1 MSKEWKASKKWNPFN
16 SAKLMAH
23 VDRWSQIER
32 GGQIPPPVLVT
43 IDPTNKCDLNCSWCN
58 AKTVRESGA
67 EISTAMLEA
76 ITEFLGDWGV
86 KAVCIAGGG
95 EALLHDGFEQLV
107 LALIEEKIRVGLVT
121 NGTHLLQH
129 SMAVSQC
136 DWVGVSVDAGSADTY
151 LKNKGRDAYG
161 DVMHY
166 MATLR
171 NRVANT
177 DLPLGK
183 KSLGNGVFWKFLAHP
198 SNVKEIYSAA
208 NQAKQIG
215 CKGIHIRP
223 AGTPWGSGSDEIVF
237 SRKDLKIFNNELTRA
252 VEDLDDN
259 VFSVY
264 GVQHKFSKQLA
275 PVREFRKC
283 RAVFMT
289 AVIMPDPNNLDGFS
303 LGLCCDRRGD
313 PSLVISDLIR
323 PEEIRYAFWGSAKHW
338 VMADSIKVHDCPRCT
353 YAPHNEIFERVIE
366 NDDMTHV
373 FI

>member
-1 MSKEWKASKKWNPFN
+1 MSKEWKANKKWNPFN

-23 VDRWSQIER
+23 VDRWSKIER
-32 GGQIPPPVLVT
+32 GKPIPPPVLVT

-58 AKTVRESGA
+58 AKTVRESRA
-67 EISTAMLEA
+67 EISTAMLESIA
-76 ITEFLGDWGV
+76 EFLGDWGV

-95 EALLHDGFEQLV
+95 EPLLHEGFERLM
-107 LALIEEKIRVGLVT
+107 LALVNEQIRVGLVT
-121 NGTHLLQH
+121 NGTHLLEH
-129 SMAVSQC
+129 AMAEGLC
-136 DWVGVSVDAGSADTY
+136 DWVGVSVDAGSDGSY
-151 LKNKGRDAYG
+151 FVNKGRTAYG
-161 DVMHY
+161 DVLHH

-183 KSLGNGVFWKFLAHP
+183 KGLGNGVFWKFLAHP
-198 SNVKEIYSAA
+198 SNVREIYSAA
-208 NQAKQIG
+208 EQAKQIG

-223 AGTPWGSGSDEIVF
+223 AGTPWSPNSDEIVF
-237 SRKDLKIFNNELTRA
+237 SRKDLKVFNNELTRA
-252 VEDLDDN
+252 VADLDDDQ
-259 VFSVY
+259 FSVY
-264 GVQHKFSKQLA
+264 GVTHKFSKDLR
-275 PVREFRKC
+275 PLHEFSKC

-289 AVIMPDPNNLDGFS
+289 AVIMPCADNPDGFS

-313 PSLVISDLIR
+313 RHLTAPLMEH
-323 PEEIRYAFWGSAKHW
+323 PEEIREFWGSKLHW
-338 VMADSIKVHDCPRCT
+338 DLADFIRVHEDCPRCT

>member
-23 VDRWSQIER
+23 VDHWSNIER
-32 GGQIPPPVLVT
+32 GKPVPPPVLVT
-43 IDPTNKCDLNCSWCN
+43 IDPTNLCDLNCTWCN
-58 AKTVRESGA
+58 AKTVRKSGA
-67 EISTAMLEA
+67 SISTSMLESIA
-76 ITEFLGDWGV
+76 EFLGDWGV

-95 EALLHDGFEQLV
+95 EPLLHEDFERLM
-107 LALIEEKIRVGLVT
+107 LALVSEKIRVGLVT

-129 SMAVSQC
+129 TMAEGLC
-136 DWVGVSVDAGSADTY
+136 DWVGVSVDAGSAGTY
-151 LKNKGRDAYG
+151 TTNKGRNAYG
-161 DVMHY
+161 DVKHY

-183 KSLGNGVFWKFLAHP
+183 QSLGNGVFWKFLAHP

-208 NQAKQIG
+208 NQAKQTG

-223 AGTPWGSGSDEIVF
+223 AGTPWGPGSDEIVF
-237 SRKDLKIFNNELTRA
+237 SRKDLKVFNNELTRA
-252 VEDLDDN
+252 VADLDDQH
-259 VFSVY
+259 FSVY
-264 GVQHKFSKQLA
+264 GVTHKFSKDLR
-275 PVREFRKC
+275 PLHEFGKC

-289 AVIMPDPNNLDGFS
+289 AVIMPCADKPDGFS

-313 PSLVISDLIR
+313 PHITIPAMER
-323 PEEIRYAFWGSAKHW
+323 PEDIREFWGSQLHW
-338 VMADSIKVHDCPRCT
+338 DLADSIDVHHDCPRCT
-353 YAPHNEIFERVIE
+353 YAPHNELFERVIE